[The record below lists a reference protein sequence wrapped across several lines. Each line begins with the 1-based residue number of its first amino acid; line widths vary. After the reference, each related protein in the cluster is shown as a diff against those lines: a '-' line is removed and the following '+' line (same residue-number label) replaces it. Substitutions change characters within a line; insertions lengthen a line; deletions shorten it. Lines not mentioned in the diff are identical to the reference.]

1 MSAVERLSNAL
12 FHFSLGDPNEFMR
25 SPTLHAGT
33 AGSAVMRGSGQSG
46 ATGGIYALSKQNL
59 DIDDLGLDDDVANL
73 ADMIFLRSRNF
84 PVSRSVKDSV
94 FGGTKDD
101 IGDTLKLY
109 SQRERTQAMRG
120 YQSLVNNRAFTYH
133 NNQEGGLSV
142 VMPSPQFNTHILNNG
157 LPLTKGQ
164 AVTTSY
170 RELRKGRENM
180 DWGDFDDEDVPSPKE
195 DRESFIRDLNTID
208 VNTARQTWDGP
219 GGPLP
224 RKEFRTPQRQ
234 PSLPM
239 DWSNVNP
246 SDKTVNLRG
255 Y

>member
-12 FHFSLGDPNEFMR
+12 FHFSVDDPNEFMR
-25 SPTLHAGT
+25 APTIHAGT
-33 AGSAVMRGSGQSG
+33 AGSAVMRGSAQSG

-101 IGDTLKLY
+101 ISDTLSLY

-120 YQSLVNNRAFTYH
+120 YQSLVNNRGFTYH
-133 NNQEGGLSV
+133 NSQEGGLSV

-157 LPLTKGQ
+157 RPITRGQ
-164 AVTTSY
+164 ALTTSY
-170 RELRKGRENM
+170 RELRKSREDM
-180 DWGDFDDEDVPSPKE
+180 DWHDFETGEVPSPEE
-195 DRESFIRDLNTID
+195 DREDFIHKLETKD
-208 VNTARQTWDGP
+208 VNTASQNNV
-219 GGPLP
+219 LP
-224 RKEFRTPQRQ
+224 RKEFRTPTPQQ
-234 PSLPM
+234 SLPM
-239 DWSNVNP
+239 DWSSVNP
-246 SDKTVNLRG
+246 SKRSVKKRG